1 MESPANFLGLWDQ
14 SMILL
19 ALAAIAIGVLT
30 LLYYEIK
37 VLQIKDLKEKHDF
50 VNQHQ
55 IQYFWYAVTSFIVA
69 IVLYANSISTDK
81 IVLDGMR
88 WFYIRMFMT
97 ASLGVIAYITCNSL
111 ITIYYPRQLQ
121 RRLEKLRNRPR
132 HSPEGNLMR
141 KLAEA
146 EEAHHLEMN
155 QATGIHTINYD
166 IWVDDHTG
174 FKKVEKYPAYQHVE
188 ECGECGYYT
197 LKIDEEEIERAPT
210 TEEKGVLLNHYECAY
225 CGHREQR
232 EVLVASLSANHT

>member
-1 MESPANFLGLWDQ
+1 MESSANFLGLWDQ

-19 ALAAIAIGVLT
+19 SMAAIFIALLT
-30 LLYYEIK
+30 LAYYEVKI
-37 VLQIKDLKEKHDF
+37 LQIKDLKTKYDF
-50 VNQHQ
+50 VNLHQ
-55 IQYFWYAVTSFIVA
+55 IQYFWYSVISFIVA
-69 IVLYANSISTDK
+69 ICVYANSIATYK

-88 WFYIRMFMT
+88 WFYIRIFIT
-97 ASLGVIAYITCNSL
+97 ASLGVIAYITCYSL

-121 RRLEKLRNRPR
+121 RRLAKLRNLPR

-155 QATGIHTINYD
+155 QQNVRHTINYD
-166 IWVDDHTG
+166 VWVDDVTG

-188 ECGECGYYT
+188 ECKECGYYT
-197 LKIDEEEIERAPT
+197 LRIDEEEIERAPT
-210 TEEKGVLLNHYECAY
+210 AEDQGTLLNHYECTY

-232 EVLVASLSANHT
+232 EVLVASLSANEV

>member
-1 MESPANFLGLWDQ
+1 MDSSANFLGLWDQ

-19 ALAAIAIGVLT
+19 AMSAIVIGVLT
-30 LLYYEIK
+30 LLYYEVK
-37 VLQIKDLKEKHDF
+37 VLQIKDLKEKYDF

-55 IQYFWYAVTSFIVA
+55 IQFFWYAVTSFIVS
-69 IVLYANSISTDK
+69 IVLYANSISTEK

-88 WFYIRMFMT
+88 WFYIRIFIT
-97 ASLGVIAYITCNSL
+97 SSLGVIAYITCNSL

-121 RRLEKLRNRPR
+121 RRLAKLRNLPR

-155 QATGIHTINYD
+155 QLTGNHSIDYD
-166 IWVDDHTG
+166 VWVDDNTG

-210 TEEKGVLLNHYECAY
+210 TEEKGVLLNHYECTY

-232 EVLVASLSANHT
+232 EVLVVSLSANEA